1 MSVEDA
7 FRALIRNEIESQ
19 LAPLRD
25 ALELFRA
32 RAGDLEALGVLAHQL
47 SPLTALFAPAGAA
60 APLAPRV
67 VRGRRG
73 RPAGPGSSR
82 GCAIRGCR
90 RPARTKGYCAAH
102 YQKLRM
108 LTRTNRRPSA
118 WVDFAPQ
125 GSVDDVVLPRG
136 RAAAKAK
143 RAAAASA

>member
-19 LAPLRD
+19 LAPFREAVDVL
-25 ALELFRA
+25 RA
-32 RAGDLEALGVLAHQL
+32 RSADLEALGTLAQQL
-47 SPLTALFAPAGAA
+47 SPITAF
-60 APLAPRV
+60 LAPSSGNASAAKL

-73 RPAGPGSSR
+73 RPAGPASSR

-108 LTRTNRRPSA
+108 LTRTNRRPAA
-118 WVDFAPQ
+118 WADFASA

-143 RAAAASA
+143 RAASAPA

>member
-19 LAPLRD
+19 LGPFREAMGVL
-25 ALELFRA
+25 RA
-32 RAGDLEALGVLAHQL
+32 RSADLEALGALAQQL
-47 SPLTALFAPAGAA
+47 WPITALFAPAGGQ
-60 APLAPRV
+60 PSAPRL

-73 RPAGPGSSR
+73 RPAGPGSAR

-108 LTRTNRRPSA
+108 LTRTNRRPA
-118 WVDFAPQ
+118 PWVDFAPA
-125 GSVDDVVLPRG
+125 GSVEDVVLPRG

-143 RAAAASA
+143 RAASAS

>member
-25 ALELFRA
+25 ALDLFRA

-47 SPLTALFAPAGAA
+47 SPITALFAPAGAPSA
-60 APLAPRV
+60 LAPRL

-73 RPAGPGSSR
+73 RPAGPGASR

-108 LTRTNRRPSA
+108 LTRTNRRPA
-118 WVDFAPQ
+118 NWVDFAPA
-125 GSVDDVVLPRG
+125 GSVEDVVLPRG

-143 RAAAASA
+143 RAATAPA

>member
-1 MSVEDA
+1 MPRGTKTDMSVEDA

-19 LAPLRD
+19 LAPFREAVEVL
-25 ALELFRA
+25 RA
-32 RAGDLEALGVLAHQL
+32 RRG
-47 SPLTALFAPAGAA
+47 SPPGPA
-60 APLAPRV
+60 
-67 VRGRRG
+67 
-73 RPAGPGSSR
+73 SSR
-82 GCAIRGCR
+82 GCAIRSCR